1 MNILKKIPF
10 LTLLGLVFPLGN
22 TWGPYLVHVNKGSYE
37 AAMRRKLVIF
47 ESLLTLVTLVVAISI
62 MVRIVNQEPDMV
74 PDVDVMM
81 KALYVFLVQGIVIL
95 VVALILA
102 CCVKIKS

>member
-22 TWGPYLVHVNKGSYE
+22 IWGPYLVRVNNGSYE
-37 AAMRRKLVIF
+37 AGMRRKLVIF

-62 MVRIVNQEPDMV
+62 MVRSVNQEPDMV

-95 VVALILA
+95 VASVILT
-102 CCVKIKS
+102 CCEK

>member
-1 MNILKKIPF
+1 
-10 LTLLGLVFPLGN
+10 
-22 TWGPYLVHVNKGSYE
+22 
-37 AAMRRKLVIF
+37 MRRKLVIF

-62 MVRIVNQEPDMV
+62 MVRSVNQEPDMV

-95 VVALILA
+95 VAAVILA